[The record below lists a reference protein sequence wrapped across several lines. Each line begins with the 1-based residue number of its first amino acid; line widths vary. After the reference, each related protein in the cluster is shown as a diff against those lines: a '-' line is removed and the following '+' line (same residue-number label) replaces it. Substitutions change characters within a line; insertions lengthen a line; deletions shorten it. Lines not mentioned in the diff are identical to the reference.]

1 MTWAINPT
9 ITING
14 TPYVSNTVGSVE
26 IDYGRVS
33 VWDFQRAGYATVNL
47 VNSANTN
54 YGIKISDSI
63 VITVANATNTANLT
77 VFTGQVTQVSSRNAL
92 TDGSSYVVY
101 ITITAIGPL
110 AILARTQV
118 GAVAYPSEN
127 EAQRITRI
135 LAETT
140 ATVGTINTGTYTL
153 IARAINPNDALNL
166 CNAYAL
172 TATGSMWESTDGKI
186 NYANELSRNSDVTA
200 NGYYAIPTNVIDPLS
215 LKSLV
220 NLGDVINTVK
230 IQYNGSSYYNTANS
244 ASQTTYGI
252 ISGTIQTDISNEPD
266 ANTLGNIYLGMRAY
280 PQTSLSTI
288 DISLKNSNATN
299 ALINKMLGMYFGLPI
314 QVASLPASIYNTT
327 YYGFIE
333 GWKLSFNQVDANI
346 SLRSTEKTYS
356 FRYTQWED
364 VTPPLLQWDG
374 VAPTLQWI
382 DYQ

>member
-26 IDYGRVS
+26 INYGRVS
-33 VWDFQRAGYATVNL
+33 VWDFQRAAYATVNL
-47 VNSANTN
+47 VNNANTN
-54 YGIKISDSI
+54 FGIKISDSI

-92 TDGSSYVVY
+92 TDGTNFVVY

-110 AILARTQV
+110 AVLARTQV
-118 GAVAYPSEN
+118 GAVPYPSEN
-127 EAQRITRI
+127 ESQRISRI

-140 ATVGTINTGTYTL
+140 ATIGTINSGTYTL
-153 IARAINPNDALNL
+153 IARAVNPNDALNL

-186 NYANELSRNSDVTA
+186 NYANELSRNADATA
-200 NGYYAIPTNVIDPLS
+200 NGYYTIPTNIINPFN
-215 LKSLV
+215 LKSSV
-220 NLGDVINTVK
+220 SLGDVINTVK
-230 IQYNGSSYYNTANS
+230 IQYNGSSYFNTANS
-244 ASQTTYGI
+244 ASQSAYGV
-252 ISGTIQTDISNEPD
+252 ISGTVQTDISNEPN
-266 ANTLGNIYLGMRAY
+266 ANTLAEIYLGMRAY

-288 DISLKNSNATN
+288 EIALDSDNITTAT
-299 ALINKMLGMYFGLPI
+299 LNKMLGVYFGMPI
-314 QVASLPASIYNTT
+314 QVPSLPASIYPTT
-327 YYGFIE
+327 FYGFIE
-333 GWKLSFNQVDANI
+333 GWKLTFNQINAVLT
-346 SLRSTEKTYS
+346 LRSTEKTYS